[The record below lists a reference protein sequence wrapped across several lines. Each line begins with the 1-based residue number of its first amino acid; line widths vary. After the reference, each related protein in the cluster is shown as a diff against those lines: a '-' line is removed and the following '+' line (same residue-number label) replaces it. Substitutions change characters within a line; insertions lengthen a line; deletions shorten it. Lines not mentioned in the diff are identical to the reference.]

1 LRLTMADYFLAG
13 KEGFLVLDDPLVD
26 MDLARQ
32 ELAAQQIKEFARK
45 KQVIF
50 LTCHTHTADL
60 LNGSSIKI

>member
-1 LRLTMADYFLAG
+1 
-13 KEGFLVLDDPLVD
+13 